1 MAAEDGSKGEWHGD
15 TDGCCSIL
23 LLLLRF
29 ANLPNKR
36 LGGPGNTKVCG
47 YCRCTNILSSQ

>member
-15 TDGCCSIL
+15 TDRCCSIL

-47 YCRCTNILSSQ
+47 YRRCANILSSQ